1 MFKRKLLNT
10 LILTALSAPG
20 LAMAAEVETTDHKAD
35 IHVIPASA
43 HTVTA
48 NVGLVSNYV
57 WRGISQTT
65 HKPAIQGGFDYAHS
79 SGFYAGVWGSNVSWI
94 VDTATTLNNT
104 GSASLELDTYFG
116 FKSSFAEDFTY
127 DVGFV
132 RYNYPGSYT
141 PAGSTGVAGT
151 NLGRADTNE
160 IYGAIGYKW
169 FTAKYSYGLGSFLTL
184 PDAKGTN
191 YLDLSASYPIADSG
205 FTVAAHVGK
214 QTYKGANAAGLTAI
228 AGGAAGTGTP
238 TYTDYKLGV
247 TKDFSG
253 YVLGLAYTSTNASSF
268 YTTSV
273 PNAASSNKK
282 LGKGTAALSLTH
294 SF

>member
-1 MFKRKLLNT
+1 MFKSKLLNT
-10 LILTALSAPG
+10 LILAALAIPG
-20 LAMAAEVETTDHKAD
+20 IAMAEDAAPAAA
-35 IHVIPASA
+35 PASPF
-43 HTVTA
+43 TA
-48 NVGLVSNYV
+48 NVGLVSDYV
-57 WRGISQTT
+57 WRGISQTS
-65 HKPAIQGGFDYAHS
+65 HSPAIQGGFDYAHS

-94 VDTATTLNNT
+94 VDTATTLNGV
-104 GSASLELDTYFG
+104 GSAGLELDTYLG
-116 FKSSFAEDFTY
+116 FKNSFAEDFTY
-127 DVGFV
+127 DVGFI

-141 PAGSTGVAGT
+141 PAGSTGVPGT
-151 NLGRADTNE
+151 SLAKADTQE

-169 FTAKYSYGLGSFLTL
+169 ITAKYSYSLGKFLTL

-191 YLDLSASYPIADSG
+191 YFDLTATYPVADSG

-214 QTYKGANAAGLTAI
+214 QTYKGANANGLAAI
-228 AGGAAGTGTP
+228 TTGAAGTGTP

-247 TKDFSG
+247 TKDLSG

-268 YTTSV
+268 YTNS
-273 PNAASSNKK
+273 NAGGAFGKK